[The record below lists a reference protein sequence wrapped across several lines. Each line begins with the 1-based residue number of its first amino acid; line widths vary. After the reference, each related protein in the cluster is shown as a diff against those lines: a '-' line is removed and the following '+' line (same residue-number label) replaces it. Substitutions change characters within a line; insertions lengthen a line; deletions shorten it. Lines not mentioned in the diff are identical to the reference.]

1 MARNK
6 KTSDKKQQFGQFMTP
21 SELSK
26 RIVSDI
32 DFKITDRI
40 LEPCIGDGSF
50 IIPLIH
56 KFIPLYTQPTIQEKI
71 DKILTDNLFGY
82 EIDPILIDKCIE
94 NIEKIFNV
102 KVKKHNF
109 KCLDFFTLKDRD
121 LFDYVIGNPPFGG
134 TFQVD
139 EKELDKTYGFR
150 LNEKIKK
157 ETYSF
162 FIIKCYEEFLKE
174 YGSLIFISSNTI
186 LTLFTLKGLRKYLS
200 LSGKIEIETLSAF
213 SKETNYGV
221 IILNIQKG
229 VKESYLLYDTL
240 PIEFGALLNTPNFA
254 WYLPEELSKYF
265 GQKTIGNYMIGSGG
279 LTTGKNELFLRKIQQ
294 GNTIMETHSF
304 EWYEEPI
311 TLEKE
316 LWRARFNEIPSKR
329 KKEIEEKEQKGE
341 TQRSIKIELK
351 TPEIIQLPNEK
362 YAYYNK
368 SDGELLYSFPEYV
381 IYWENNGDAVKTYKK
396 NNRWHLQ
403 GVGGEDFYGKEGI
416 TWQLICEKIRARF
429 LPEGYILDNS
439 APILI
444 LKEKVH
450 SDELFFILAWLL
462 SDLATKILKTVINHT
477 KNIQAKDLERLPYP
491 FWVEDSDKE
500 KVVKYTREIIDE
512 ILNGVDVDKDK
523 YLDMINKI
531 FI

>member
-21 SELSK
+21 TDLSK
-26 RIVSDI
+26 KIVENI
-32 DFKITDRI
+32 NFKITDKI
-40 LEPCIGDGSF
+40 LEPCMGDGSF
-50 IIPLIH
+50 IVPIIK

-71 DKILTDNLFGY
+71 DLILTNNISGY
-82 EIDPILIDKCIE
+82 EIDPIMYNKCIE
-94 NIEKIFNV
+94 NIENTF
-102 KVKKHNF
+102 KVKLEKHNF
-109 KCLDFFTLKDRD
+109 KLIDFFDVDKGELY
-121 LFDYVIGNPPFGG
+121 DYVIGNPPFGG

-139 EKELDKTYGFR
+139 EKELDKKYGFR
-150 LNEKIKK
+150 INEKIKK

-174 YGSLIFISSNTI
+174 YGTLIFISSNTI

-200 LSGKIEIETLSAF
+200 LSAKIEIESLTSF

-221 IILNIQKG
+221 IILRLQKG
-229 VKESYLLYDTL
+229 IKESSLLYNNVS
-240 PIEFGALLNTPNFA
+240 IEYGSLLNTPNFA
-254 WYLPEELSKYF
+254 WSLPEEFIKYF
-265 GQKTIGNYMIGSGG
+265 GSSKIGDYMIGSGG

-304 EWYEEPI
+304 EWCEEPI

-316 LWRARFNEIPSKR
+316 LWKARFNEIPTKR
-329 KKEIEEKEQKGE
+329 KKEIEEKEQRGE
-341 TQRSIKIELK
+341 TQRNIKIELK
-351 TPEIIQLPNEK
+351 TPEIIKLPNDK

-368 SDGELLYSFPEYV
+368 SDGKLLYSFPDHV
-381 IYWENNGDAVKTYKK
+381 IYWENDGDAVKTYKK
-396 NNRWHLQ
+396 TNRWHLQ

-439 APILI
+439 SPILI
-444 LKEKVH
+444 LKDGIH
-450 SDELFFILAWLL
+450 SDELFFILSWLL

-491 FWVEDSDKE
+491 SWIENDDRE
-500 KVVKYTREIIDE
+500 KIIKYTRDIIEEIK
-512 ILNGVDVDKDK
+512 NGVDVNIDE
-523 YLDMINKI
+523 YLYMINKI
-531 FI
+531 FN